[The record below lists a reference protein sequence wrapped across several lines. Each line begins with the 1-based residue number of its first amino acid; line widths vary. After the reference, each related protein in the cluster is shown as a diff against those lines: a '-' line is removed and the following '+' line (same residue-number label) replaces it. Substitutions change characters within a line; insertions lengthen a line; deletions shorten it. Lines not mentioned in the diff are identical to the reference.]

1 MCGRFSLNTTLE
13 ELNGRL
19 APWLTRIDDPW
30 LEHYAPR
37 AQIRPGEPVLVLYRE
52 HGQERLGHMLWGL
65 RPGWVKD
72 PSEGPRPFNARAES
86 LSEKA
91 SFRGPWRHHRCLL
104 PASAFLEKGEKVERR
119 DGRPFWLA
127 RSPACGSGQSLTL
140 RIGSDDDRLR
150 LYWAD
155 GQRSDLS
162 CSKEGNGIWACG

>member
-13 ELNGRL
+13 ELSGHL

-30 LEHYAPR
+30 LEQYAPR

-104 PASAFLEKGEKVERR
+104 PASAFLEKGKKWSDVTVV
-119 DGRPFWLA
+119 
-127 RSPACGSGQSLTL
+127 RSGWQGSGIAGWAQTAANWTAAASSPHD
-140 RIGSDDDRLR
+140 RI
-150 LYWAD
+150 
-155 GQRSDLS
+155 S
-162 CSKEGNGIWACG
+162 C